1 MAYFRNNESLP
12 EQQYPEEKQTEYDDG
27 FDELAEEEEEI
38 PELPDEEKAEQA
50 SLRRDYIDS
59 VKNNLKAQL
68 DNIEIQE
75 KDGTV
80 TKLKKKK

>member
-1 MAYFRNNESLP
+1 MTMDEKIKRINELYHLSQERAL
-12 EQQYPEEKQTEYDDG
+12 TE
-27 FDELAEEEEEI
+27 
-38 PELPDEEKAEQA
+38 EEKAEQA

-80 TKLKKKK
+80 TKLKKRS

>member
-1 MAYFRNNESLP
+1 MTMDEKIKRINELYHLSQERAL
-12 EQQYPEEKQTEYDDG
+12 TE
-27 FDELAEEEEEI
+27 
-38 PELPDEEKAEQA
+38 EEKAELA

-80 TKLKKKK
+80 TKLKKRS